1 MRFVRITASLS
12 YERVGDREDEFLR
25 EFESFS
31 STDSNPVDTNVT
43 RLRARECK
51 GSGPDE
57 LTLLLLSE
65 LHKKIDELT
74 AIVKGR
80 QRVLT
85 ELSAKTNVDFG
96 WYDALSV
103 EGAQVGETYYGRVE
117 LPLLRT
123 REIPFFFE
131 VDEEGRAIIKKMW
144 PSDKNDY
151 DAYLASKE
159 REEIAIKKGQN
170 D

>member
-1 MRFVRITASLS
+1 MRFVRVTASLS

-31 STDSNPVDTNVT
+31 STDSNPVDVNVT
-43 RLRARECK
+43 RLKARDCK
-51 GSGPDE
+51 GNGPDD
-57 LTLLLLSE
+57 LTLLLLTE
-65 LHKKIDELT
+65 LHKKIDELA

-80 QRVLT
+80 QRALT
-85 ELSAKTNVDFG
+85 ELSVKTNVDFG
-96 WYDALSV
+96 WYDALLV
-103 EGAQVGETYYGRVE
+103 EGAQTGETYYGRLE
-117 LPLLRT
+117 IPLLRT

-131 VDEEGRAIIKKMW
+131 VNENGREAIKKMW
-144 PSDKNDY
+144 PTDKNDY